1 MAKNPQLL
9 KLAAESGCRILS
21 LGVES
26 ISQEGLDK
34 LNKKWVKV
42 QEHEEL
48 LRRIVDA
55 GILPATEMI
64 VGTDGDTMDSLKQTY
79 DFVMKTNIPIPKFY
93 IMTPMPGSDLY
104 SESVSYTH
112 LDVYKRQRSASAGA
126 DFRKTNLFATVRTKK
141 ILMRKQ
147 KLLTCHQRKYNLKR
161 IFW

>member
-1 MAKNPQLL
+1 M
-9 KLAAESGCRILS
+9 
-21 LGVES
+21 
-26 ISQEGLDK
+26 
-34 LNKKWVKV
+34 

-104 SESVSYTH
+104 SEYKAQGRLLHEDYSRYTATNTVFKPQKLTAEE
-112 LDVYKRQRSASAGA
+112 LDKMYWWLYKRVYSLPNILKRTILHKNFFKSPLSY
-126 DFRKTNLFATVRTKK
+126 LFALVV
-141 ILMRKQ
+141 
-147 KLLTCHQRKYNLKR
+147 NLNYMLFIR
-161 IFW
+161 RGDAPNVF